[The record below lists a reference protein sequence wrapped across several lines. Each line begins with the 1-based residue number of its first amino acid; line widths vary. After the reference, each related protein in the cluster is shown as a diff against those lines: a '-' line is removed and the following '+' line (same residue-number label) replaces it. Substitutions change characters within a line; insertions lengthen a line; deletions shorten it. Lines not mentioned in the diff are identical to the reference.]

1 MPIPA
6 SLHPCFPTMSNL
18 RLAFTAALA
27 AALTL
32 AATASYAADR
42 KVLVRNKTT
51 FTIKAFQASNT
62 GEKSWQENI
71 LGNGVL
77 EPGDE
82 VSVNVDDGTGA
93 CHFDF
98 LATFEDNTTA
108 QKNDVNVCEVGQFD
122 FTE

>member
-1 MPIPA
+1 MS
-6 SLHPCFPTMSNL
+6 SLRF
-18 RLAFTAALA
+18 AITAALA
-27 AALTL
+27 AALTV
-32 AATASYAADR
+32 AAGASSAADR

-51 FTIKAFQASNT
+51 FTIKTFQASNT

-71 LGNGVL
+71 LGDKVL

-82 VSVNVDDGTGA
+82 ISVNVDDGTGA

-98 LATFEDNTTA
+98 LATFEDNDTA

-122 FTE
+122 FTEN

>member
-1 MPIPA
+1 MS
-6 SLHPCFPTMSNL
+6 SLRF
-18 RLAFTAALA
+18 AFTAALA
-27 AALTL
+27 ASLAL
-32 AATASYAADR
+32 AASASSAADR

-71 LGNGVL
+71 LGAGAL

-82 VSVNVDDGTGA
+82 LTVNVDDGTGA

-98 LATFEDNTTA
+98 LATFEDDTNA

>member
-1 MPIPA
+1 MT
-6 SLHPCFPTMSNL
+6 SL

-32 AATASYAADR
+32 SATASYAADR
-42 KVLVRNKTT
+42 RVLVRNKTS
-51 FTIKAFQASNT
+51 FTMKAFQASNT

-71 LGNGVL
+71 LAAGVL
-77 EPGDE
+77 EPGE
-82 VSVNVDDGTGA
+82 EITVNIDDGTGA

-108 QKNDVNVCEVGQFD
+108 QKNDVDVCKLETFD

>member
-1 MPIPA
+1 MS
-6 SLHPCFPTMSNL
+6 SLRF
-18 RLAFTAALA
+18 AFTAALA

-32 AATASYAADR
+32 ATSASFAADR

-71 LGNGVL
+71 LGEDVL
-77 EPGDE
+77 EPGNE
-82 VSVNVDDGTGA
+82 VTVNVDDGSGA

-108 QKNDVNVCEVGQFD
+108 QKNDVNVCEIGQFD